1 MNVAFDP
8 KLIDHLELR
17 EKALKERDAR
27 ALYQMAQIYA
37 SMKGKKNEK
46 KAYELYKSSATHG
59 YAKARFMMGLCN
71 EKGIGV
77 KQSLPMAITWYIR
90 AEISAASDIADRL
103 DSTDESTRE
112 LLHIFREDPGFAE
125 EMDDTAFAKPEPLEY
140 TTIAD
145 ILCAAEWGE
154 PEAQDWLG
162 HNYYCGANGHE
173 KNYEEA
179 AYWYHKS
186 AEQGS
191 EAGMHHLAQFYKL
204 TEQYKMA
211 AEWYRKY
218 AEFRIRQR
226 REYLG
231 W

>member
-1 MNVAFDP
+1 MVTSRTVFP
-8 KLIDHLELR
+8 SVL
-17 EKALKERDAR
+17 
-27 ALYQMAQIYA
+27 
-37 SMKGKKNEK
+37 NESRPVN
-46 KAYELYKSSATHG
+46 APFGSTS
-59 YAKARFMMGLCN
+59 
-71 EKGIGV
+71 
-77 KQSLPMAITWYIR
+77 SLPQYLTLSRLSVSPIR
-90 AEISAASDIADRL
+90 RPENIRIPFGARTCPMLPAAAETSAASDIADGL
-103 DSTDESTRE
+103 NSTDESTRE
-112 LLHIFREDPGFAE
+112 RLHIFREEPGFAE
-125 EMDDTAFAKPEPLEY
+125 EMDDTAFAKSEPLEY

-145 ILCAAEWGE
+145 ILCAAEQGD

-162 HNYYCGANGHE
+162 HNYYCGANGLE

-211 AEWYRKY
+211 VEWYRKY
-218 AEFRIRQR
+218 AELRIRQR